1 MALMYILPRI
11 YAALLYL
18 IMMRRAITMS
28 NTEKLIQR
36 KNNAVARGIANSTG
50 VFVEKASGAVMTD
63 VDGRE
68 FLDFYAG
75 VGVLNAGHCPEP
87 VVKAIQAQ
95 AGKLLHSFF
104 AIGMYEPYVALA
116 EKMNALMPGSSP
128 KKTMFA
134 NSGAEAVENA
144 VKIARHA
151 TKRTGIIAFEA
162 AFHGR
167 TFMTM
172 SLTSK
177 VKPYKYGFGPFAP
190 EIYKVPSAYCYRC
203 HYRSTYPG
211 CGMHC
216 LENFERFFAAEIDAE
231 HIAAMIIE
239 PIQGE
244 GGFIVPPP
252 EFLPGLKSIC
262 ESKGILMIADEV
274 QSGFAR
280 TGKMF
285 AIENWGVEPDLMT
298 TAKSI
303 AAGMPLS
310 AVTGK
315 AEYMDAPDAGNIGG
329 TYGGNPLS
337 CVAGLETIKF
347 IEEQKLCERAT
358 QVGNTTMM
366 RLKALQ
372 ERCSAIGDIRGVGSM
387 IGIELVKDRQT
398 KEPAKEITSK
408 VVKYCLEQGVML
420 ISAGIFS
427 NVIRLLI
434 PLVVTDEQLDRG
446 LTVLEQSI
454 LRAVSEG

>member
-1 MALMYILPRI
+1 
-11 YAALLYL
+11 
-18 IMMRRAITMS
+18 MS
-28 NTEKLIQR
+28 QIESKTEKLIQR
-36 KNNAVARGIANSTG
+36 KNAAVAKGIANSTG
-50 VFVEKASGAVMTD
+50 VFVEKASGAVITD

-68 FLDFYAG
+68 YLDFYAG

-87 VVKAIQAQ
+87 VVKAIQQQ
-95 AGKLLHSFF
+95 ADKLLHSFF
-104 AIGMYEPYVALA
+104 AIGMYEPYVELA
-116 EKMNALMPGSSP
+116 EKMNAIMPGSSP

-151 TKRTGIIAFEA
+151 TKRTGIISFEG

-190 EIYKVPSAYCYRC
+190 ETYKVPSAYCYRC
-203 HYRSTYPG
+203 HYRSAYPG

-216 LENFERFFAAEIDAE
+216 LENFERFFTAEIDAE

-239 PIQGE
+239 PVQGE

-252 EFLPGLKSIC
+252 EFLPGLKTIC
-262 ESKGILMIADEV
+262 ESKGILFIADEV
-274 QSGFAR
+274 QTGFGR

-285 AIENWGVEPDLMT
+285 AIENWSVEPDLMT

-315 AEYMDAPDAGNIGG
+315 AQYMDAPDAGNIGG
-329 TYGGNPLS
+329 TYGGNPLA
-337 CVAGLETIKF
+337 CVAGIETIKF
-347 IEEQKLCERAT
+347 IEEQKLCDRAT
-358 QVGNTTMM
+358 KIGHITMT

-372 ERCSAIGDIRGVGSM
+372 ERCAIIGDIRGIGSM
-387 IGIELVKDRQT
+387 IGIELVKDKVT
-398 KEPAKEITSK
+398 KEPAKELTGKI
-408 VVKYCLEQGVML
+408 VKYCLDQGVML

-434 PLVVTDEQLDRG
+434 PMVVTDEQLDRG
-446 LTVLEQSI
+446 LTVLEESI
-454 LRAVSEG
+454 LRAAAEE

>member
-1 MALMYILPRI
+1 MGNKTEQ
-11 YAALLYL
+11 L
-18 IMMRRAITMS
+18 IA
-28 NTEKLIQR
+28 R
-36 KNNAVARGIANSTG
+36 KNKAVARGIANSTG
-50 VFVEKASGAVMTD
+50 VFVEKASGAVITD
-63 VDGRE
+63 VEGKE
-68 FLDFYAG
+68 YLDFYAG
-75 VGVLNAGHCPEP
+75 VGVLNIGHCPEP
-87 VVKAIQAQ
+87 VVKAVQSQAE
-95 AGKLLHSFF
+95 KLLHSFF
-104 AIGMYEPYVALA
+104 AIGMYESYVALA
-116 EKMNALMPGSSP
+116 EKMNAIAPGASP

-151 TKRTGIIAFEA
+151 TKRTGIIAFEC

-190 EIYKVPSAYCYRC
+190 DVYKVPSAYCYRC

-216 LENFERFFAAEIDAE
+216 LENFERFFTTEIDAE

-239 PIQGE
+239 PVQGE
-244 GGFIVPPP
+244 GGFLVPPP
-252 EFLPGLKSIC
+252 EFLPGLKAIC
-262 ESKGILMIADEV
+262 EKKGILLIADEV
-274 QSGFAR
+274 QTGFAR

-303 AAGMPLS
+303 AAGVPLS

-315 AEYMDAPDAGNIGG
+315 AEYMDAPDGGNIGG
-329 TYGGNPLS
+329 TYGGNPLA
-337 CVAGLETIKF
+337 CVAGLETIKY
-347 IEEQKLCERAT
+347 IEENKLCSRAT
-358 QVGNTTMM
+358 KIGEITMN
-366 RLKALQ
+366 RLKSLQ
-372 ERCSAIGDIRGVGSM
+372 ERCSAIGDVRGVGAM
-387 IGIELVKDRQT
+387 IGIELVKDRET
-398 KEPAKEITSK
+398 KEPAKELTGK
-408 VVKYCLEQGVML
+408 VIKYCLEQGVML
-420 ISAGIFS
+420 ISAGVFS

-454 LRAVSEG
+454 LKAVAEG

>member
-1 MALMYILPRI
+1 MSKPETLTAQ
-11 YAALLYL
+11 LL
-18 IMMRRAITMS
+18 
-28 NTEKLIQR
+28 QR
-36 KNNAVARGIANSTG
+36 KNNAVARGVSNSTTI
-50 VFVEKASGAVMTD
+50 FVKEASGAVITD
-63 VDGRE
+63 VEGRE

-75 VGVLNAGHCPEP
+75 IGTLNVGHCPEP
-87 VVKAIQAQ
+87 VVKAVQEQA
-95 AGKLLHSFF
+95 AKLLHSCFMVT
-104 AIGMYEPYVALA
+104 MYEPYVALA
-116 EKMNALMPGSSP
+116 EVLNSITPGSFP

-151 TKRTGIIAFEA
+151 TKKTGIISFEC

-167 TFMTM
+167 TLMTM

-177 VKPYKYGFGPFAP
+177 VKPYKFGFGPFAP
-190 EIYKVPSAYCYRC
+190 DIYKVPSAYCYRC

-216 LENFERFFAAEIDAE
+216 LENFERFFTAEIDAE

-244 GGFIVPPP
+244 GGFLVPPK

-262 ESKGILMIADEV
+262 ESKGILFIADEV
-274 QSGFAR
+274 QTGFAR

-285 AIENWGVEPDLMT
+285 AIEHWGVEPDLMT

-303 AAGMPLS
+303 AAGVPLS

-315 AEYMDAPDAGNIGG
+315 AEIMDVPDPGNIGG
-329 TYGGNPLS
+329 TYGGNPLA
-337 CVAGLETIKF
+337 CAAGVETVRYI
-347 IEEQKLCERAT
+347 QDNDLCSRAEAIGR
-358 QVGNTTMM
+358 QTMS

-372 ERCSAIGDIRGVGSM
+372 ERCSAIGDVRGIGAM

-398 KEPAKEITSK
+398 KEPDKQLTGK
-408 VVKYCLEQGVML
+408 VVADCLRQGL
-420 ISAGIFS
+420 IILGAGIYG

-446 LTVLEQSI
+446 LTILEESI
-454 LRAVSEG
+454 LRASSASLI

>member
-1 MALMYILPRI
+1 MS
-11 YAALLYL
+11 
-18 IMMRRAITMS
+18 ITETK
-28 NTEKLIQR
+28 TEKLISR

-50 VFVEKASGAVMTD
+50 IFVEKASGAVITD
-63 VDGRE
+63 VEGRE

-75 VGVLNAGHCPEP
+75 VGVLNVGHCPEP
-87 VVKAIQAQ
+87 VVKTIQKQ
-95 AGKLLHSFF
+95 AEQLLHSFF
-104 AIGMYEPYVALA
+104 AIAMYELYVELA
-116 EKMNALMPGSSP
+116 EKMNSMMPGGSL

-151 TKRTGIIAFEA
+151 TKRTGIISFEG

-190 EIYKVPSAYCYRC
+190 ETYKVPSAYCYRC

-216 LENFERFFAAEIDAE
+216 LENFERFFTAEIDAE

-239 PIQGE
+239 PVQGE

-252 EFLPGLKSIC
+252 EFLPGLKAIC
-262 ESKGILMIADEV
+262 ESKGILFIADEV
-274 QSGFAR
+274 QTGFGR

-285 AIENWGVEPDLMT
+285 AIENWGVEPDIMT

-310 AVTGK
+310 AITGK

-329 TYGGNPLS
+329 TYGGNPLA
-337 CVAGLETIKF
+337 CAAGLETIKF
-347 IEEQKLCERAT
+347 IEDNNLCNRAAQIGSIT
-358 QVGNTTMM
+358 IK

-372 ERCSAIGDIRGVGSM
+372 ERCTVVGDVRGVGAM
-387 IGIELVKDRQT
+387 IGIELVQDRQT

-454 LRAVSEG
+454 LRAAKEG

>member
-18 IMMRRAITMS
+18 IMMRRGIIMS

-262 ESKGILMIADEV
+262 ESKGILMIVDEV

-358 QVGNTTMM
+358 QVGNATMT

-372 ERCSAIGDIRGVGSM
+372 EKCSAIGDIRGVGSM

>member
-1 MALMYILPRI
+1 
-11 YAALLYL
+11 
-18 IMMRRAITMS
+18 MS
-28 NTEKLIQR
+28 IAETKTEKLIQR

-50 VFVEKASGAVMTD
+50 VFVEKASGAVITD
-63 VDGRE
+63 VEGRE

-75 VGVLNAGHCPEP
+75 VGVLNVGHCPEP
-87 VVKAIQAQ
+87 VVKAVQKQAEQ
-95 AGKLLHSFF
+95 LLHSFF
-104 AIGMYEPYVALA
+104 AIAMYEPYVELA
-116 EKMNALMPGSSP
+116 EKMNSLMPGGSL

-151 TKRTGIIAFEA
+151 TKRTGIISFEG

-190 EIYKVPSAYCYRC
+190 ETYKVPSAYCYRC
-203 HYRSTYPG
+203 HYRTTHPG

-216 LENFERFFAAEIDAE
+216 LENFERFFTAEIDAE

-239 PIQGE
+239 PVQGE

-252 EFLPGLKSIC
+252 EFLPGLKAIC
-262 ESKGILMIADEV
+262 ESKGILFIADEV
-274 QSGFAR
+274 QTGFGR

-285 AIENWGVEPDLMT
+285 AIENWGVEPDIMT

-329 TYGGNPLS
+329 TYGGNPLA
-337 CVAGLETIKF
+337 CAAGLETIKF
-347 IEEQKLCERAT
+347 IEDNNLCSRAAQIGST
-358 QVGNTTMM
+358 AMK
-366 RLKALQ
+366 RLKELQ
-372 ERCSAIGDIRGVGSM
+372 ERCTVVGDVRGIGAM

-454 LRAVSEG
+454 LRAAKEG

>member
-1 MALMYILPRI
+1 
-11 YAALLYL
+11 
-18 IMMRRAITMS
+18 MS
-28 NTEKLIQR
+28 IAETKTEKLIQR

-50 VFVEKASGAVMTD
+50 IFVEKASGAVITD
-63 VDGRE
+63 VEGRE

-75 VGVLNAGHCPEP
+75 VGVLNIGHCPEP
-87 VVKAIQAQ
+87 VVKAIQKQ
-95 AGKLLHSFF
+95 ADQLLHSFF
-104 AIGMYEPYVALA
+104 AIGMYEPYVELA
-116 EKMNALMPGSSP
+116 EKMNSLMPGGSM

-151 TKRTGIIAFEA
+151 TKRTGIISFEG

-190 EIYKVPSAYCYRC
+190 ETYKVPSAYCYRC
-203 HYRSTYPG
+203 HYRSNYPG

-216 LENFERFFAAEIDAE
+216 LENFERFFTAEIDAE

-239 PIQGE
+239 PVQGE

-262 ESKGILMIADEV
+262 ESKGILFIADEV
-274 QSGFAR
+274 QTGFGR

-285 AIENWGVEPDLMT
+285 AIENWGVEPDIMT

-310 AVTGK
+310 AITGK
-315 AEYMDAPDAGNIGG
+315 AEYMDVPDAGNIGG
-329 TYGGNPLS
+329 TYGGNPLA
-337 CVAGLETIKF
+337 CAAGLETIKF
-347 IEEQKLCERAT
+347 IEDNKLCSRAA
-358 QVGNTTMM
+358 QIGSVTMK

-372 ERCSAIGDIRGVGSM
+372 ERCTVVGDVRGVGAM

-408 VVKYCLEQGVML
+408 VAKYCLEQGVML

-454 LRAVSEG
+454 LRAAKEG

>member
-1 MALMYILPRI
+1 
-11 YAALLYL
+11 
-18 IMMRRAITMS
+18 MS
-28 NTEKLIQR
+28 IAETKTEKLIQR

-50 VFVEKASGAVMTD
+50 IFVEKASGAVITD
-63 VDGRE
+63 VEGRE

-75 VGVLNAGHCPEP
+75 VGVLNVGHCPEP
-87 VVKAIQAQ
+87 VVKTIQKQ
-95 AGKLLHSFF
+95 AEQLLHSFF
-104 AIGMYEPYVALA
+104 AIAMYEPYVELA
-116 EKMNALMPGSSP
+116 EKMNSLMPGGSL

-151 TKRTGIIAFEA
+151 TKRTGIISFEG

-190 EIYKVPSAYCYRC
+190 ETYKVPSAYCYRC

-216 LENFERFFAAEIDAE
+216 LENFERFFTAEIDAE

-239 PIQGE
+239 PVQGE

-252 EFLPGLKSIC
+252 EFLPGLKAIC
-262 ESKGILMIADEV
+262 ESKGILFIADEV
-274 QSGFAR
+274 QTGFGR

-285 AIENWGVEPDLMT
+285 AIENWGVEPDIMT

-310 AVTGK
+310 AITGK

-329 TYGGNPLS
+329 TYGGNPLA
-337 CVAGLETIKF
+337 CAAGLETIKF
-347 IEEQKLCERAT
+347 IEDNNLCSRAA
-358 QVGNTTMM
+358 QIGSTTMK

-372 ERCSAIGDIRGVGSM
+372 ERCTVVGDVRGVGAM

-454 LRAVSEG
+454 LKAAKEG

>member
-1 MALMYILPRI
+1 
-11 YAALLYL
+11 
-18 IMMRRAITMS
+18 MS
-28 NTEKLIQR
+28 IAETKTEKLVQR

-50 VFVEKASGAVMTD
+50 VFVEKASGAVITD
-63 VDGRE
+63 VEGRE

-75 VGVLNAGHCPEP
+75 VGVLNVGHCPEP
-87 VVKAIQAQ
+87 VVKAIQKQ
-95 AGKLLHSFF
+95 AEQLLHSFF
-104 AIGMYEPYVALA
+104 AIAMYEPYVELA
-116 EKMNALMPGSSP
+116 EKMNSLMPGGSL

-151 TKRTGIIAFEA
+151 TKRTGIISFEG

-190 EIYKVPSAYCYRC
+190 ETYKVPSAYCYRC

-216 LENFERFFAAEIDAE
+216 LENFERFFTAEIDAE

-239 PIQGE
+239 PVQGE

-252 EFLPGLKSIC
+252 EFLPGLKAIC
-262 ESKGILMIADEV
+262 ESKGILFIADEV
-274 QSGFAR
+274 QTGFGR

-285 AIENWGVEPDLMT
+285 AIENWGVEPDIMT

-310 AVTGK
+310 AITGK

-329 TYGGNPLS
+329 TYGGNPLA
-337 CVAGLETIKF
+337 CAAGLETIKF
-347 IEEQKLCERAT
+347 IEDNNLCSRAAQIGST
-358 QVGNTTMM
+358 AMK

-372 ERCSAIGDIRGVGSM
+372 ERCTVVGDVRGVGAM

-454 LRAVSEG
+454 LKAAKEG

>member
-1 MALMYILPRI
+1 
-11 YAALLYL
+11 
-18 IMMRRAITMS
+18 MS
-28 NTEKLIQR
+28 STHEKSATLIQR
-36 KNNAVARGIANSTG
+36 KNNAVPRGIANSTG
-50 VFVEKASGAVMTD
+50 VFVEKASGVVITD
-63 VDGRE
+63 VEGRE
-68 FLDFYAG
+68 YLDFYAG
-75 VGVLNAGHCPEP
+75 VGVLNIGHCPEP
-87 VVKAIQAQ
+87 VVNAIKEQAD
-95 AGKLLHSFF
+95 KLLHSFF
-104 AIGMYEPYVALA
+104 AIAMYEPYVELA
-116 EKMNALMPGSSP
+116 EKLNSLMPGSSP

-151 TKRTGIIAFEA
+151 TKRTGIISFEA

-190 EIYKVPSAYCYRC
+190 DIYKVPSAYCYRC
-203 HYRSTYPG
+203 HYCSTYPE

-216 LENFERFFAAEIDAE
+216 LENFERFFTAEIDAE

-239 PIQGE
+239 PVQGE

-252 EFLPGLKSIC
+252 EFLPGLKKIC
-262 ESKGILMIADEV
+262 EDKGILFIADEV
-274 QSGFAR
+274 QTGFGR

-285 AIENWGVEPDLMT
+285 AIENWGVEPDIMT

-303 AAGMPLS
+303 AAGVPLS
-310 AVTGK
+310 AITGK

-347 IEEQKLCERAT
+347 IEEHNLCDRAEIIG
-358 QVGNTTMM
+358 QATMT

-372 ERCSAIGDIRGVGSM
+372 EKCPIIGDVRGIGAM
-387 IGIELVKDRQT
+387 IGIELVKDRKT
-398 KEPAKEITSK
+398 KEPAKDITAK

-454 LRAVSEG
+454 LRAAAEA

>member
-1 MALMYILPRI
+1 
-11 YAALLYL
+11 
-18 IMMRRAITMS
+18 MS
-28 NTEKLIQR
+28 DTTSKTEKLIQR
-36 KNNAVARGIANSTG
+36 KNNAVARGISNSTG
-50 VFVEKASGAVMTD
+50 IFVEKASGAVITD
-63 VDGRE
+63 VEGRE

-75 VGVLNAGHCPEP
+75 VGVLNIGHCPEP
-87 VVKAIQAQ
+87 VVKAIQKQ
-95 AGKLLHSFF
+95 ADKLLHSFF

-116 EKMNALMPGSSP
+116 EKMNSIVPGSFA

-151 TKRTGIIAFEA
+151 TKRTGIIAFEG

-190 EIYKVPSAYCYRC
+190 DVYKVPSAYCYRC
-203 HYRSTYPG
+203 FYRSTYPG

-216 LENFERFFAAEIDAE
+216 LENFERFFTAEIDAE

-239 PIQGE
+239 PVQGE
-244 GGFIVPPP
+244 GGFLVPPA

-262 ESKGILMIADEV
+262 ESKGILFIADEV
-274 QSGFAR
+274 QTGFGR

-285 AIENWGVEPDLMT
+285 AIENWGVEPDIMT

-310 AVTGK
+310 AITGK
-315 AEYMDAPDAGNIGG
+315 AQYMDAPDAGNIGG

-347 IEEQKLCERAT
+347 IEDNNLCSRA
-358 QVGNTTMM
+358 GEIGHKTMK
-366 RLKALQ
+366 RLKDLQ
-372 ERCSAIGDIRGVGSM
+372 ERCLVIGDVRGVGAM
-387 IGIELVKDRQT
+387 IGIELVKDLRT
-398 KEPAKEITSK
+398 KEPAKDLTSK

-454 LRAVSEG
+454 LKAASEM

>member
-1 MALMYILPRI
+1 MNTEKSR
-11 YAALLYL
+11 
-18 IMMRRAITMS
+18 
-28 NTEKLIQR
+28 TEKLIER
-36 KNNAVARGIANSTG
+36 KNKAVASGIANSTG
-50 VFVEKASGAVMTD
+50 VFVEKASGAVITD
-63 VDGRE
+63 VEGRE
-68 FLDFYAG
+68 YLDFYAG
-75 VGVLNAGHCPEP
+75 VGVLNVGHCPEP
-87 VVKAIQAQ
+87 VVKAIQKQ
-95 AGKLLHSFF
+95 SEKLLHSFF
-104 AIGMYEPYVALA
+104 AIAMYEPYVELA
-116 EKMNALMPGSSP
+116 EKMNSIVPGPSL

-151 TKRTGIIAFEA
+151 TKRTGIISFEC

-190 EIYKVPSAYCYRC
+190 DIYKVPSAYCYRC
-203 HYRSTYPG
+203 YYRSTYPG

-216 LENFERFFAAEIDAE
+216 LENFERFFTAEIDAE

-239 PIQGE
+239 PVQGE
-244 GGFIVPPP
+244 GGFLVPPP
-252 EFLPGLKSIC
+252 EFFPGLKSIC
-262 ESKGILMIADEV
+262 EKRGILLIADEV
-274 QSGFAR
+274 QTGFGR

-285 AIENWGVEPDLMT
+285 AVEHWDVEPDLIT

-303 AAGMPLS
+303 AAGVPLS

-329 TYGGNPLS
+329 TYGGNPLA
-337 CVAGLETIKF
+337 CVAGLETIKY
-347 IEEQKLCERAT
+347 IEENKLCARAEEI
-358 QVGNTTMM
+358 GKKTMT

-372 ERCSAIGDIRGVGSM
+372 EICPVIGDVRGIGAM
-387 IGIELVKDRQT
+387 IGIELVKNRIT
-398 KEPAKEITSK
+398 KEPAKELTAK
-408 VVKYCLEQGVML
+408 VAKYCLEQGVIL

-434 PLVVTDEQLDRG
+434 PLVVTDEQLDHG

-454 LRAVSEG
+454 LRAAAEA

>member
-1 MALMYILPRI
+1 
-11 YAALLYL
+11 
-18 IMMRRAITMS
+18 MS
-28 NTEKLIQR
+28 DMVSKTEKLIQR

-50 VFVEKASGAVMTD
+50 IFVEKASGAVITD
-63 VDGRE
+63 VEGRE

-75 VGVLNAGHCPEP
+75 VGVLNIGHCPEP
-87 VVKAIQAQ
+87 VVKAVQKQAE
-95 AGKLLHSFF
+95 KLLHSFF

-116 EKMNALMPGSSP
+116 EKMNSIVPGSFD

-151 TKRTGIIAFEA
+151 TKRTGIIAFEG

-190 EIYKVPSAYCYRC
+190 DVYKVPSAYCYRC

-216 LENFERFFAAEIDAE
+216 LENFERFFTAEIDAE

-239 PIQGE
+239 PVQGE
-244 GGFIVPPP
+244 GGFLVPPP
-252 EFLPGLKSIC
+252 EFLPGLKAIC
-262 ESKGILMIADEV
+262 ESKGILFIADEV
-274 QSGFAR
+274 QTGFGR

-315 AEYMDAPDAGNIGG
+315 AQYMDAPDAGNIGG
-329 TYGGNPLS
+329 TYGGNPLA

-347 IEEQKLCERAT
+347 IEDKDLCRRAEEI
-358 QVGNTTMM
+358 GHKTMT

-372 ERCSAIGDIRGVGSM
+372 ERCLVIGDVRGVGAM
-387 IGIELVKDRQT
+387 IGIELVKDRKT
-398 KEPAKEITSK
+398 KEPAKELTSK
-408 VVKYCLEQGVML
+408 VILYCLEQGVML

-427 NVIRLLI
+427 NVVRLLI

-454 LRAVSEG
+454 LKAASQA

>member
-1 MALMYILPRI
+1 
-11 YAALLYL
+11 
-18 IMMRRAITMS
+18 MS
-28 NTEKLIQR
+28 STESRTEKLIER
-36 KNNAVARGIANSTG
+36 KNKAVARGVANSTG
-50 VFVEKASGAVMTD
+50 VFVEKASGAVITD
-63 VDGRE
+63 VEGRE

-75 VGVLNAGHCPEP
+75 VGVLNIGHCPEP
-87 VVKAIQAQ
+87 VVNAIKNQADQ
-95 AGKLLHSFF
+95 LLHSFF
-104 AIGMYEPYVALA
+104 AIAMYEPYVALA
-116 EKMNALMPGSSP
+116 EKMNSLMPGPSP

-151 TKRTGIIAFEA
+151 TKRTGIIAFEC

-177 VKPYKYGFGPFAP
+177 VKPYKYGFGPLATDV
-190 EIYKVPSAYCYRC
+190 YKVPSAYCYRC
-203 HYRSTYPG
+203 HYRSAYPG

-216 LENFERFFAAEIDAE
+216 LENFERFFTAEIDAE

-262 ESKGILMIADEV
+262 ESKGILFIADEV

-303 AAGMPLS
+303 AAGVPLS
-310 AVTGK
+310 AITGK

-329 TYGGNPLS
+329 TYGGNPLA
-337 CVAGLETIKF
+337 CVAGLETVKF
-347 IEEQKLCERAT
+347 IEDHQLCRRAEEI
-358 QVGNTTMM
+358 GRKTMA

-372 ERCSAIGDIRGVGSM
+372 ERCPVVGDVRGMGAM
-387 IGIELVKDRQT
+387 IGIELVKDRRT
-398 KEPAKEITSK
+398 KEPAKELTGK
-408 VVKYCLEQGVML
+408 VVKYCLEEGVML

-434 PLVVTDEQLDRG
+434 PLVVTDGQLEHG

-454 LRAVSEG
+454 LKAAAEG

>member
-1 MALMYILPRI
+1 
-11 YAALLYL
+11 
-18 IMMRRAITMS
+18 MS
-28 NTEKLIQR
+28 QIATKAEKLIQR

-50 VFVEKASGAVMTD
+50 VFVEKASGAVITD
-63 VDGRE
+63 VDGKE
-68 FLDFYAG
+68 YLDFYAG
-75 VGVLNAGHCPEP
+75 VGVLNVGHCPEP
-87 VVKAIQAQ
+87 VVKAIQKQ
-95 AGKLLHSFF
+95 ADKLLHSFF
-104 AIGMYEPYVALA
+104 AIGMYEPYVELA
-116 EKMNALMPGSSP
+116 EKMNVLMPGSSP

-151 TKRTGIIAFEA
+151 TKRTGIISFEG

-190 EIYKVPSAYCYRC
+190 ETYKVPSAYCYRC

-216 LENFERFFAAEIDAE
+216 LENFERFFTAEIDAE

-239 PIQGE
+239 PVQGE

-252 EFLPGLKSIC
+252 EFLPGLKAIC
-262 ESKGILMIADEV
+262 ESKGILFIADEV
-274 QSGFAR
+274 QTGFGR

-285 AIENWGVEPDLMT
+285 AIENWGVEPDIMT

-315 AEYMDAPDAGNIGG
+315 AQYMDAPDAGNIGG
-329 TYGGNPLS
+329 TYGGNPLA
-337 CVAGLETIKF
+337 CVAGVETIKF
-347 IEEQKLCERAT
+347 IEEQKLCDRAGKI
-358 QVGNTTMM
+358 GNITMA
-366 RLKALQ
+366 RLKTLQ
-372 ERCSAIGDIRGVGSM
+372 DRCSIIGDVRGVGSM

-398 KEPAKEITSK
+398 KEPAKELTGKI
-408 VVKYCLEQGVML
+408 VKYCLEQGVML

-434 PLVVTDEQLDRG
+434 PMVVTDEELDRG

-454 LRAVSEG
+454 LRAAAEEM